1 MNFMSNARCVLLV
14 GLLFCSACSAIAAD
28 KDLAAEWKFQ
38 TDAAGRWVFL
48 NRAWEE
54 ITGFPVMGTLETN
67 FLDYIHPED
76 RPAVETAFARLPVA
90 KPPSWP
96 PTLADRHR

>member
-38 TDAAGRWVFL
+38 TDAAGWQAVADCQLTTRDGRLVGWS
-48 NRAWEE
+48 E
-54 ITGFPVMGTLETN
+54 
-67 FLDYIHPED
+67 PEGYRFID
-76 RPAVETAFARLPVA
+76 LG
-90 KPPSWP
+90 KK
-96 PTLADRHR
+96 ADGDK